1 MSGIVLKPIDGGES
15 ITVPKDSQ
23 TVIGRGNFLQVLD
36 KRVSRNHGMLE
47 VVDGTLFLT
56 PTHANPCFYQ
66 KKGTKDRLVLPKD
79 QQKRLE
85 AGDMFGLLQDKFFY
99 EVTYGTVQ
107 NGKVEQKELSTTDG
121 KEGKK
126 ESNKETTEKDT
137 VKKEEKPPEK
147 DVKKEVKD
155 EDKKKESNKV
165 NDTKSTEDSKETSPD
180 TAATKEN
187 TTTAVKQEEK
197 SSPTPKEES
206 KKESLDTPNPKK
218 RKLSETTDK
227 TSETAGTETPEQKE
241 KPQKANTRSG
251 GSRGRPAKKN
261 KPKYAESDEDV
272 DEMKTPKR
280 RRRAAKAEAEEAGS
294 SESSPPAR
302 RPSRA
307 AAAKRNSYVD
317 DFVIGDEYS
326 DDDLRYRRRTYK
338 EDDDD
343 DENDED
349 FIAWDDDDSGSDW
362 EKRRGIRSR
371 GKNRASPKKL
381 SLKPRGLGKTS
392 GRKRRRR
399 RNCDEDSEEELD
411 SYIPRPSRRRA
422 AARAQKEEEEEGEDE
437 EEEGEEEGEE
447 EEEEEEE
454 VAEDSGK
461 KTEKK
466 ERVPCQYGDKCSRK
480 SASHLKEFSHPCD
493 EDVKGTEKDASQTGG
508 EPQEKRER
516 KNADKQEKPECQYGV
531 ACYRKTAQHRKE
543 FKHTIQPE
551 PVNRPQRM
559 RTTLKVTGGD
569 EDFSDQPPSDEE
581 SMDEDSEWEPEAGPK
596 IKGAATQ
603 KKGNA

>member
-1 MSGIVLKPIDGGES
+1 MSGIVLRPIDGGES
-15 ITVPKDSQ
+15 ITVPTDSQ

-66 KKGTKDRLVLPKD
+66 KKGTKDRLALPKD

-107 NGKVEQKELSTTDG
+107 NGKVEQKELSTTEKDG
-121 KEGKK
+121 KEVKK
-126 ESNKETTEKDT
+126 DSNKETTEKDT

-155 EDKKKESNKV
+155 EEKKKDANKL
-165 NDTKSTEDSKETSPD
+165 NDTKPTEASKETSPEA
-180 TAATKEN
+180 AATKDN
-187 TTTAVKQEEK
+187 SNTAVKQEEK
-197 SSPTPKEES
+197 ANPTSKEDT
-206 KKESLDTPNPKK
+206 KKELSDAPNSKK
-218 RKLSETTDK
+218 RKLSEAADN
-227 TSETAGTETPEQKE
+227 TSETTTTETPEQKE

-251 GSRGRPAKKN
+251 
-261 KPKYAESDEDV
+261 
-272 DEMKTPKR
+272 
-280 RRRAAKAEAEEAGS
+280 
-294 SESSPPAR
+294 
-302 RPSRA
+302 
-307 AAAKRNSYVD
+307 VD

-362 EKRRGIRSR
+362 EKKRGTSR
-371 GKNRASPKKL
+371 GRGKGRGSPKKL
-381 SLKPRGLGKTS
+381 SLKPRGPGKS
-392 GRKRRRR
+392 VGRKRRRR
-399 RNCDEDSEEELD
+399 RNCDEDSDEELD

-422 AARAQKEEEEEGEDE
+422 AARAQKEEEE
-437 EEEGEEEGEE
+437 GEE
-447 EEEEEEE
+447 EEEEEEGEEEE
-454 VAEDSGK
+454 VEEEEEEEDSSK
-461 KTEKK
+461 KAGPEKK
-466 ERVPCQYGDKCSRK
+466 ERVPCQYGDKCFRK
-480 SASHLKEFSHPCD
+480 NASHLKEFSHPCD
-493 EDVKGTEKDASQTGG
+493 EDVKGTEKDVSQTGG
-508 EPQEKRER
+508 EEQERKER
-516 KNADKQEKPECQYGV
+516 KNANKQEKPECQYGV

-543 FKHTIQPE
+543 YKHTIQPE
-551 PVNRPQRM
+551 PVNRPKRM
-559 RTTLKVTGGD
+559 TTTLKVTGGD

-581 SMDEDSEWEPEAGPK
+581 SMDEDSEWEPEAASAGGPK
-596 IKGAATQ
+596 VKGSAAQ
-603 KKGNA
+603 KKVNA